1 MVRVLIAGL
10 IAMVISIVIGPKF
23 IEFLKRRGLGQP
35 IRDEGPAGHVVK
47 QGTPVMGGLLIL
59 LAATVPFLLMSRYT
73 LSALTVL
80 FVTIGCGLVGFAD
93 DFIKLRH
100 RRSLG
105 LSGRWKMLALLAIT
119 VGVGFAVREVEA
131 LDTSIFVPILAV
143 DLPLSYAYYALLFF
157 VIAGASNGVNLT
169 DGLDGLAAGTVI
181 ISLLTFLAIAVI
193 GYIRSGPVGARSD
206 TYLDLA
212 ILGAALMGGTIGFLW
227 YNAFPAEVF
236 MGDTGSMALGG
247 ALAGFAIM
255 TDTEILL
262 LLIGGIFV
270 VEALSVI
277 IQVFSFKYLGGRR
290 PFLIAPI
297 HHHFE
302 MKAWSETK
310 IMVRFWILAA
320 ILCACGFV
328 LYYRYYLQ
336 FRL

>member
-10 IAMVISIVIGPKF
+10 IAMVIAVVIGPKF
-23 IEFLKRRGLGQP
+23 IEFLKRNELGQP
-35 IRDEGPAGHVVK
+35 IREEGPAGHVVK

-59 LAATVPFLLMSRYT
+59 LAAVIPFLALSKYT
-73 LSALTVL
+73 LPALTVL
-80 FVTIGCGLVGFAD
+80 GIAAGCGLIGFAD
-93 DFIKLRH
+93 DFVKLRH

-105 LSGRWKMLALLAIT
+105 LSGRLKLVLLAAIT
-119 VGVGFAVREVEA
+119 VGVSIAHGYVNE
-131 LDTSIFVPILAV
+131 LDTSIYVPIV
-143 DLPLSYAYYALLFF
+143 DYDLPLSFLYYPVLFL
-157 VIAGASNGVNLT
+157 VIAGAANGVNLT

-181 ISLLTFLAIAVI
+181 IALLTFLSMVVIA
-193 GYIRSGPVGARSD
+193 YIRSGPVGGRSD
-206 TYLDLA
+206 DNLDLA
-212 ILGAALMGGTIGFLW
+212 ILGAALIGGTIGFLW
-227 YNAFPAEVF
+227 YNAFPAELF

-270 VEALSVI
+270 IVALSVI

-290 PFLIAPI
+290 PFLMAPLQ
-297 HHHFE
+297 HHFE
-302 MKAWSETK
+302 LKAWSETK